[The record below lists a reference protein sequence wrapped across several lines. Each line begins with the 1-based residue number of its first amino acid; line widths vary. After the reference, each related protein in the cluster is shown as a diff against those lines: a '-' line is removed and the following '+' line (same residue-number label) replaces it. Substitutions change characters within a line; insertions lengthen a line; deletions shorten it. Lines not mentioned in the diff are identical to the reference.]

1 MNKIFKIAVLTS
13 IVLLYSCKNFET
25 MTLDDSDKLAL
36 TTDKEVGIPILAYNK
51 GMIDNFKE
59 DINYWWVAN
68 DKVGIVKKGDTLRV
82 KLTNVGMKY
91 ECWGRE
97 FEMCDFTEA
106 PVLKVRARF
115 EGKSSPTLSPHLKD
129 VNGYDANFAP
139 PSARIKKGDYQDY
152 YFNFTGK
159 WKQSWPDDKV
169 VDFTAIREIL
179 FFVNPGAADWTGTLY
194 IDDIQA
200 VKISDIPAKKS
211 PTSAVTPDSN
221 TTAPV
226 STETTP
232 VSTETKTTTTTTTKT
247 KTTPVEETKATPVEG
262 TKVITEESKKPVST
276 VNAASVLI
284 DDFKGNI
291 KSWRTG
297 SDKIS
302 LSKKDDMLNVD
313 MKNVGPSYETF
324 GRAFKSIDFEKTPVV
339 KVRMKASGEK
349 PAVLRVDIKDSE
361 GFTTNSK
368 PNTMKFESGTD
379 FVDYY
384 YDFTSK
390 FEQTFPMVKTVNPSG
405 IVEIVFFVNPGGEA
419 YSGTLLIDEVKVLS
433 LEDYKNKK

>member
-1 MNKIFKIAVLTS
+1 MNKIFKISLLVS

-36 TTDKEVGIPILAYNK
+36 PTDKETGIPVLNFNK

-68 DKVGIVKKGDTLRV
+68 DKVGIVKKGDTLKV

-115 EGKSSPTLSPHLKD
+115 EGERQPTLSPHLKD

-159 WKQSWPDDKV
+159 WKQSWPNDQV
-169 VDFTAIREIL
+169 VDFTTIREIL

-200 VKISDIPAKKS
+200 VKVSDIPVKTS
-211 PTSAVTPDSN
+211 PTSS
-221 TTAPV
+221 
-226 STETTP
+226 TTP
-232 VSTETKTTTTTTTKT
+232 TDGTTPATTTTTTETT
-247 KTTPVEETKATPVEG
+247 TTPTETKVTVTSETKKSAPVG
-262 TKVITEESKKPVST
+262 
-276 VNAASVLI
+276 NASAVLI

-291 KSWRTG
+291 DSWWAG
-297 SDKIS
+297 NDKIK
-302 LSKKDDMLNVD
+302 LSKEKKSLKATLKD
-313 MKNVGPSYETF
+313 VGPTYETF
-324 GRAFKSIDFEKTPVV
+324 GKTFKTIDFEKTPVV

-349 PAVLRVDIKDSE
+349 PAVLRVDIKDNE
-361 GFTTNSK
+361 GFATNSK
-368 PNTMKFESGTD
+368 PVAMKFESGTD

-405 IVEIVFFVNPGGEA
+405 IVEILFFVNPGGEA
-419 YSGTLLIDEVKVLS
+419 YSGTLLIEEVKAIS
-433 LEDYKNKK
+433 LEDFNNKK